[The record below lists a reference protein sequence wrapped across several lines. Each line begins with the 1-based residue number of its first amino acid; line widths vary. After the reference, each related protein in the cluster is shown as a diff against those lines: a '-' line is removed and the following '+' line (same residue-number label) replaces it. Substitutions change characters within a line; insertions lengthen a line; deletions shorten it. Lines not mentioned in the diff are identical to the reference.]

1 MKYLIKRILNMNFK
15 NFFKTINDVAKETK
29 KTKVTIFF
37 DIVNCGLK
45 YEAGY
50 VDYKLFEMYNMTKE
64 ERKTVITRGI
74 NNKLIKKYN
83 NPNEMKYF
91 SSKIKFNQKFSK
103 YINRDW
109 LEINNNYQDFEKFCH
124 KYKTIIVKPDNASCG
139 SGVEKIDTTK
149 KDLKKLYS
157 TLLENKQIL
166 IEEEAGQCE
175 ELSKLHPYSINTIRI
190 VTFLGEVVVAFLRIG
205 NNKNNVDNFNHDG
218 LLAKIDIDTG
228 KINFPAIDKKKN
240 IYNIHPLTKEKIK
253 GIKIPRW
260 EEVKNLCIKASQ
272 EVKEVGYIG
281 WDVCIGE
288 KKCFFIEGNEFPGHD
303 LYALPTH
310 RTKNE
315 GLLPLFEEVIER
327 NEKK

>member
-1 MKYLIKRILNMNFK
+1 MNFK
-15 NFFKTINDVAKETK
+15 KFFKTINDVAKETK

-37 DIVNCGLK
+37 DIVSCGLK

-91 SSKIKFNQKFSK
+91 SSKIRFNQKFSK

-109 LEINNNYQDFEKFCH
+109 LEINDNYKDFEKFCQ

-149 KDLKKLYS
+149 KDLKKLYNK
-157 TLLENKQIL
+157 LLDNKQIL
-166 IEEEAGQCE
+166 IEEEAGQCK

-228 KINFPAIDKKKN
+228 EINFPAIDKKKN

-272 EVKEVGYIG
+272 EIKEVGYIG

-303 LYALPTH
+303 LYALPAH

>member
-1 MKYLIKRILNMNFK
+1 MNYK
-15 NFFKTINDVAKETK
+15 NFFETIKEISNETNK
-29 KTKVTIFF
+29 NKLNIFF
-37 DIVNCGLK
+37 DCIYCGLK

-50 VDYKLFEMYNMTKE
+50 VDYKLFEMYKMTKK
-64 ERKTVITRGI
+64 ERETVITRGI

-103 YINRDW
+103 YINRGW
-109 LEINNNYQDFEKFCH
+109 LEINNNYQEFEKFCC

-149 KDLKKLYS
+149 KDLKKVYNK
-157 TLLENKQIL
+157 LLKNKQIL
-166 IEEEAGQCE
+166 IEEEAKQCKQ
-175 ELSKLHPYSINTIRI
+175 LSNLHKYSINTIRI

-205 NNKNNVDNFNHDG
+205 NNKNNVDNFNHNG
-218 LLAKIDIDTG
+218 LLAKIDIETG
-228 KINFPAIDKKKN
+228 EINFPAIDKKKN
-240 IYNIHPLTKEKIK
+240 IYNSHPLTKEKIK

-260 EEVKNLCIKASQ
+260 EEVKKLCVKASQ

-315 GLLPLFEEVIER
+315 GLLPLFEEIIER

>member
-50 VDYKLFEMYNMTKE
+50 VDYKLFEMYKMTKK

-91 SSKIKFNQKFSK
+91 SSKIRFNQKFSK

-109 LEINNNYQDFEKFCH
+109 LEINNNYQDFEKFCQ

-288 KKCFFIEGNEFPGHD
+288 KECFFIEGNEFPGHD
-303 LYALPTH
+303 LYALPAH